1 MLRSLV
7 GSEMCIRD
15 RSYTWYFGK
24 CPLRP
29 ADQAVHQLR
38 HLLGE
43 ELSGQK
49 VAAGQISTALSSNIY
64 SKRRRPLAF
73 HFSGPTGVGKS
84 LCSSLVARALFSDT
98 SSTDGPICGLVH
110 HSMRSFEHRSQGD
123 DLSRL
128 QEAKEQI
135 EKEIALQLESCPRS
149 IIILDDIERLSS
161 RFLDFLQGLLSPNF
175 PAAAY
180 WKEGKQ
186 KMVSTKDAVFI
197 LISDL
202 NEDKLSPD
210 ISHKAAIRLIR
221 QKAKDRWSDSK
232 VVALIENTVPFV
244 PLTDDEMKQ
253 VAERS
258 LTTLEH
264 KLIEYSVGA
273 WKGKLA
279 WGPKVP
285 GNIID
290 AARRERPD
298 ENARAVTSFV
308 DVEVRDQLFEILDRA
323 LQKSKHL
330 EGYVFTSFII
340 HVDQEGEVKVEPYGL
355 SHENPPNANP
365 DRATE
370 L

>member
-1 MLRSLV
+1 
-7 GSEMCIRD
+7 
-15 RSYTWYFGK
+15 
-24 CPLRP
+24 
-29 ADQAVHQLR
+29 
-38 HLLGE
+38 
-43 ELSGQK
+43 
-49 VAAGQISTALSSNIY
+49 
-64 SKRRRPLAF
+64 
-73 HFSGPTGVGKS
+73 
-84 LCSSLVARALFSDT
+84 
-98 SSTDGPICGLVH
+98 
-110 HSMRSFEHRSQGD
+110 
-123 DLSRL
+123 
-128 QEAKEQI
+128 
-135 EKEIALQLESCPRS
+135 
-149 IIILDDIERLSS
+149 
-161 RFLDFLQGLLSPNF
+161 
-175 PAAAY
+175 
-180 WKEGKQ
+180 
-186 KMVSTKDAVFI
+186 MVSTKDAVFI